1 MQDTL
6 RPQEHLMKPR
16 HAVPLGSLLFVA
28 VLAGPSRSGDPEERK
43 AFIDSATVLG
53 FKMEAIKPQA
63 DEVRWLQIPWVL
75 DLAAAAKASKAEH
88 RPMLIWASGDEP
100 LERC

>member
-1 MQDTL
+1 
-6 RPQEHLMKPR
+6 MKPR
-16 HAVPLGSLLFVA
+16 HAVPLVSLLSLA

-43 AFIDSATVLG
+43 AFIDDATVLG
-53 FKMEAIKPQA
+53 FKMEAIKPRA

-75 DLAAAAKASKAEH
+75 DLAAAAKTARAEN
-88 RPMLIWASGDEP
+88 RPLLIWVSGDDP